1 MAVQLG
7 LQLICKM
14 RCDSALYIPYENPD
28 KHRKCRRKY
37 GEKIDYSL
45 IPEKFLKKSETVEQI
60 RTDIY
65 QAQLLHKEFSQ
76 TLNVVILVRTN
87 ITTSKRS
94 HAVLFST
101 DLNLSYEKLIDYYSL
116 RFQIEF
122 NFRDAKQFWGLEDF
136 MNVGKN
142 AVTNAANLAFF
153 MVNVSQVLLF
163 DFRQFNP
170 DFSITD
176 LKAMFR
182 GYKYVDETIKLL
194 PEKPD
199 PILLANIFHRV
210 TNLGRIHPADPCS
223 TSS

>member
-1 MAVQLG
+1 
-7 LQLICKM
+7 
-14 RCDSALYIPYENPD
+14 
-28 KHRKCRRKY
+28 
-37 GEKIDYSL
+37 
-45 IPEKFLKKSETVEQI
+45 
-60 RTDIY
+60 
-65 QAQLLHKEFSQ
+65 
-76 TLNVVILVRTN
+76 VILVRTN